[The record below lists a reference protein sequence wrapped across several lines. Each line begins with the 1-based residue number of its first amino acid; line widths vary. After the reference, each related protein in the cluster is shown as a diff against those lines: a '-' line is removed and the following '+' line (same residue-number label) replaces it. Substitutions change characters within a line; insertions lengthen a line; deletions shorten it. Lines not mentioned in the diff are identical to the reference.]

1 MMMNILSNLYSL
13 IFLSTLKHHLLANIK
28 IADSHQCSND
38 IQVSLADNQRLYNYR
53 ELINFVVI
61 TTHGESFKIRLNIML
76 GSDIKGVFP
85 SKTLCRR
92 EDAVKMALLSLFPWG
107 VFLKTISLEKLISE
121 NIFSKQK
128 ATGGFQRSFLRTK
141 ELWIKRRFE

>member
-1 MMMNILSNLYSL
+1 MFGIIWHIYNDEHFVQSL
-13 IFLSTLKHHLLANIK
+13 QFDFLSTLKHHLLANIK

-61 TTHGESFKIRLNIML
+61 TTHGESFKISLNIML

-85 SKTLCRR
+85 FKTLCRR
-92 EDAVKMALLSLFPWG
+92 EDAVKMALL
-107 VFLKTISLEKLISE
+107 KILISM
-121 NIFSKQK
+121 
-128 ATGGFQRSFLRTK
+128 RSVSEDYIIREIDF
-141 ELWIKRRFE
+141 